1 MKKTRFDLQ
10 RAVNTP
16 VNAISPV
23 NSAHLCDKLLRLR
36 SLLRGERVE
45 VQGKQVTA
53 QSVPQGI
60 TFCKNLVAKMIAVGH
75 LSLHAFFHWLTFLYW
90 AHCVCVCMFG
100 FGQKVYSELLNLV
113 SLNLV

>member
-23 NSAHLCDKLLRLR
+23 NSGHLRDKLMRLLA
-36 SLLRGERVE
+36 LLRGERVE

-53 QSVPQGI
+53 QAVPQGLA
-60 TFCKNLVAKMIAVGH
+60 FCKNLAAKMIAVR
-75 LSLHAFFHWLTFLYW
+75 
-90 AHCVCVCMFG
+90 
-100 FGQKVYSELLNLV
+100 N
-113 SLNLV
+113 